1 MHYVI
6 VEPHVDDAFLSL
18 GWHLEKLLEGHEKT
32 IITVYSDPKRDK
44 EAEEYAK
51 SVGATSIS
59 LGLQESAMD
68 SKGPIK
74 IIPEL
79 KELLKDYLVDSTQII
94 GPLGLQH
101 PDHIKVAITCRG
113 FGCQRYLDTPYLTKL
128 KLASSLQ
135 EKCDGCEI
143 VSIAF
148 PSKTKWRKKTIFKSQ
163 AKFFH
168 FNPLEDFAPPELI
181 IR

>member
-1 MHYVI
+1 MHYIV

-18 GWHLEKLLEGHEKT
+18 GWHLEKLWDGHEKT

-44 EAEEYAK
+44 EAHEYAQ

-68 SKGPIK
+68 SKDPIK
-74 IIPEL
+74 MIPDLRVMLDKYKTPEC
-79 KELLKDYLVDSTQII
+79 QILFPI
-94 GPLGLQH
+94 GLQH
-101 PDHIKVAITCRG
+101 PDHLRVAVSGSGYATA
-113 FGCQRYLDTPYLTKL
+113 RYLDTPYLTKL

-135 EKCDGCEI
+135 EKCEGCEI

-148 PSKTKWRKKTIFKSQ
+148 PSKTKWRKKSIFKSQ

-181 IR
+181 IK